1 MGNGG
6 LIVQAGVAPET
17 GISDGPGK
25 PILPPA
31 AYVLLNQALRP
42 IVTDTLDTLQDGT
55 LDSTAPLLST
65 VVATEGWLRRFNV
78 PEDQINTCWVEL
90 HKTPKVTNER
100 GAIEELTRKL
110 RERMGLPGRTA

>member
-6 LIVQAGVAPET
+6 LIIQAGAAPET
-17 GISDGPGK
+17 GTSDGPGK
-25 PILPPA
+25 PVLPPA

-42 IVTDTLDTLQDGT
+42 IVVDTLDTLQDGT

-78 PEDQINTCWVEL
+78 PEDQINTWWVEL
-90 HKTPKVTNER
+90 HKTRKVTDER
-100 GAIEELTRKL
+100 AAVEDLTQKL
-110 RERMGLPGRTA
+110 RDRMGLSRPSV